1 MNHRKNRRTL
11 GRPSDQRKALM
22 QSLNLSLI
30 EHEQIRTTLAK
41 AKEMRRHFEPLVTLA
56 KQDSVANRRLA
67 FAKLGNKK
75 AVAKLFSDIGPRNA
89 ERPGGYVRV
98 LKCGF
103 RAGDCAPM
111 AIVQLVERPEDEA
124 E

>member
-22 QSLNLSLI
+22 KSLSISLV
-30 EHEQIRTTLAK
+30 EHEQIKTTLAK
-41 AKEMRRHFEPLVTLA
+41 AKEMRRHLEPLITLS
-56 KQDSVANRRLA
+56 KTDSVANRRLA
-67 FAKLGNKK
+67 FAKLRDKK

-89 ERPGGYVRV
+89 ERPGGYLRV
-98 LKCGF
+98 LKAGF

-111 AIVQLVERPEDEA
+111 AVVQLVAQAEED
-124 E
+124 